1 MAPRTRGILAKL
13 ESLRAQF
20 GAAAEPSK
28 ADLLRQLDAVT
39 LPRARDVPRLHE
51 VLCFIRAYP
60 DSPRILGLVRRML
73 RRFSERPDLRRHR
86 DSLRNTG
93 IAGTEIRF
101 GFFCFTAEWLARR
114 WSDKIRIDW
123 PAFERKA
130 SLEKLLH
137 LLVLYGETPALDEY
151 ALPVREWLDRF
162 RGEETDAA
170 FLVRRFEAL
179 RLDPFVREAL
189 YEELDV
195 PIRLV
200 PGPGTPSRTHAEHR
214 RSPVVYQTAPLA
226 KSRPSLSEEV
236 RRPPLAVRPVSLG
249 EGRRLIALAR
259 EAMVTRSRD
268 LDVFAHG
275 DASDVRL
282 VECGGGL
289 QFALIGA
296 TPERRLLL
304 ESVYGMLTLRNG
316 VPVGYVLLSALF
328 GSSEIAYN
336 VFESFRGAEAAA
348 IYARVLATVRHVFG
362 SDSFTIFPY
371 QLGHENEEAIRSGAW
386 WFYQKLGFRPR
397 ERRVVETMERE
408 LAAIAAESSHRSSP
422 ATLRALARENV
433 YWSPSNDRAD
443 VIGELPI
450 PNVGLHVSAY
460 VARRFGSDRELAR
473 RTCALRA
480 ARLLGL
486 RSLSSLTRG
495 ERLAWDR
502 WAPLVL
508 LLPGVAG
515 WSTSARRA
523 LADVV
528 RAKGGRRE
536 SDFVRAFDAHRQLRA
551 AVIRLLREPWPARRN
566 RAATASQDPNA
577 KP

>member
-1 MAPRTRGILAKL
+1 MAPRTRGILTKL

-20 GAAAEPSK
+20 GAEAEASK
-28 ADLLRQLDAVT
+28 AELLQELDAIA
-39 LPRARDVPRLHE
+39 LPKAHDVLRLHE
-51 VLCFIRAYP
+51 TLCFIRAYP
-60 DSPRILGLVRRML
+60 DSPRILELVRRML
-73 RRFSERPDLRRHR
+73 CRFSERRDLRRHR
-86 DSLRNTG
+86 DGLRNSG

-170 FLVRRFEAL
+170 FLIRRFQAL
-179 RLDPFVREAL
+179 RLDSFLREAL

-195 PIRLV
+195 PIRLA

-214 RSPVVYQTAPLA
+214 RWPVVYQTAPLVRA
-226 KSRPSLSEEV
+226 RPSFSEEV
-236 RRPPLAVRPVSLG
+236 RRPPLAVRVVDRS
-249 EGRRLIALAR
+249 EGLRLIALAR

-296 TPERRLLL
+296 IPERRLLL

-316 VPVGYVLLSALF
+316 VPVGYVLMSALF
-328 GSSEIAYN
+328 CSSEVAYN

-348 IYARVLATVRHVFG
+348 IYARVLATIHHVFG
-362 SDSFTIFPY
+362 SDCFTIYPY

-397 ERRVVETMERE
+397 EKRVIATMEGE
-408 LAAIAAESSHRSSP
+408 LAATAARPSHRSSP

-433 YWSPSNDRAD
+433 YWSLGRDRTD

-460 VARRFGSDRELAR
+460 IAQRFGSDRERAR
-473 RTCALRA
+473 RTCALEA

-486 RSLSSLTRG
+486 RSLSNLTRG
-495 ERLAWDR
+495 ERLAWVR
-502 WAPLVL
+502 WAPLVM
-508 LLPGVAG
+508 LLPGAGG
-515 WSTSARRA
+515 WSAPARRA
-523 LADVV
+523 LIDVV
-528 RAKGGRRE
+528 KAKGGRRE
-536 SDFVRAFDAHRQLRA
+536 SDFVRAFDAHRDLRA
-551 AVIRLLREPWPARRN
+551 AVVRLLRQPWPARRD
-566 RAATASQDPNA
+566 RAAKARPGQDARP
-577 KP
+577 